1 MMRKIIKGSKWLCIK
16 TVIMDDTEEIAYTKG
31 KTYNSEKDD
40 CITDEQGLINHW
52 WTVDYFNQ
60 YFKKVKLT

>member
-1 MMRKIIKGSKWLCIK
+1 MG
-16 TVIMDDTEEIAYTKG
+16 DTEEIAYSEG
-31 KTYNSEKDD
+31 KIYNSEKDD

-60 YFKKVKLT
+60 YFKKVELT

>member
-16 TVIMDDTEEIAYTKG
+16 TVIMDDTEEIAYSAG
-31 KTYNSEKDD
+31 KIYNSEKDD

-60 YFKKVKLT
+60 YFKKVELT